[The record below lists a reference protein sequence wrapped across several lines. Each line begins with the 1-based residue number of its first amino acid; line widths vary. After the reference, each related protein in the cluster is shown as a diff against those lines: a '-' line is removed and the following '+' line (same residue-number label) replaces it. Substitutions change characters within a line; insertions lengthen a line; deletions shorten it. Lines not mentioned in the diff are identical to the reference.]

1 MKSAL
6 VAGFLL
12 SLAACGDKDIK
23 SPSSEPVVVV
33 KEKAVGVDA
42 PCVPDTLKPA
52 PEYVDTA
59 QALRSLGDKVDERL
73 QLLYAGRAQRE
84 ARLNELEPVVA
95 ACPRGSVKK
104 K

>member
-1 MKSAL
+1 MRSAIA
-6 VAGFLL
+6 AGFLL
-12 SLAACGDKDIK
+12 SLAACGAKDIK

-42 PCVPDTLKPA
+42 PCVPDTLRPA

-59 QALRSLGDKVDERL
+59 QALRSLGNKIDERL

-84 ARLNELEPVVA
+84 ARLNELEPIVDS
-95 ACPRGSVKK
+95 CPRGSVKK